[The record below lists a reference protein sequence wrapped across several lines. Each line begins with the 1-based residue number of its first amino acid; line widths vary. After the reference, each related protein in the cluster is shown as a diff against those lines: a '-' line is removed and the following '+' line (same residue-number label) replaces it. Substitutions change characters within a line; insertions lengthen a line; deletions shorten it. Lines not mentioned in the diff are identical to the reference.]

1 MSFGTICSFLF
12 AFQTSFVDCLVA
24 QTHPEIQT
32 KDEKDVS
39 SAVTYS

>member
-1 MSFGTICSFLF
+1 MSYGNICSFLF

-39 SAVTYS
+39 SAITHS